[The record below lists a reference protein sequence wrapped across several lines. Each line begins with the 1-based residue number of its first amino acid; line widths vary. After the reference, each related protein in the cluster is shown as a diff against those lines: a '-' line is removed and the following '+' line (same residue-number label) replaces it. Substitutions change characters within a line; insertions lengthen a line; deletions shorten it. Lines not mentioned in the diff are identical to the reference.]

1 MTRIS
6 CFSVSTAA
14 LMCSLFVS
22 AAPITAENQTAPKG
36 SQTAAKG
43 ADMLPA
49 QVLIDRAK
57 FSPGEIDG
65 RGGANTN
72 KAIAAFEKATGSK
85 LADALA
91 ASDAP
96 PTIGYTITAEDAAG
110 PFVPIPADMMEKS
123 KLKRLDY
130 TSVLEAMSERFHSA
144 PALLKRLNPTAK
156 FAAGEEI
163 QVPNVAGD
171 AAPAAPTA
179 APSSAATTAK
189 PATAGNTSPTAKPAA
204 GNAAPT
210 AKPAAPAAAKSA
222 PAAGVTV
229 TVSKS
234 TSALTVADAAGKT
247 IFYAPVTTGS
257 QHDPLPIGDWA
268 VTAIV
273 KNPTFNYN
281 PDLFWDADPTH
292 AKAKIPAGPNGP
304 VGVVWVDITK
314 EHYGLH
320 GTPEPQTVGHTA
332 SHGCVRLTNWDA
344 MTLASLVGKGT
355 KVHFVQ

>member
-1 MTRIS
+1 
-6 CFSVSTAA
+6 
-14 LMCSLFVS
+14 MCSLLVS
-22 AAPITAENQTAPKG
+22 AATITAENQTAPKG
-36 SQTAAKG
+36 QTAPKANQQTAPKG
-43 ADMLPA
+43 GDMLAA

-65 RGGANTN
+65 RGGANTT
-72 KAIAAFEKATGSK
+72 KAIAAFEKATGTK

-110 PFVPIPADMMEKS
+110 PFDPIPEDMMEKS

-163 QVPNVAGD
+163 KVPNVAVD
-171 AAPAAPTA
+171 AAAV
-179 APSSAATTAK
+179 APSSAAPTTTK
-189 PATAGNTSPTAKPAA
+189 PATAGS
-204 GNAAPT
+204 AAPT
-210 AKPAAPAAAKSA
+210 AKPAAPAAKSA
-222 PAAGVTV
+222 PAPAVTV

-257 QHDPLPIGDWA
+257 QHDPLPIGDWT

>member
-1 MTRIS
+1 MAR
-6 CFSVSTAA
+6 FASVSLATAA
-14 LMCSLFVS
+14 VVCSLLVS
-22 AAPITAENQTAPKG
+22 ATPITAQRATKPTAQK
-36 SQTAAKG
+36 AAKATG

-49 QVLIDRAK
+49 QVLVARAK

-72 KAIAAFEKATGSK
+72 KAIAAFEKATGTSV
-85 LADALA
+85 AEALK

-96 PTIGYTITAEDAAG
+96 PATVAYTITAEDAAG
-110 PFVPIPADMMEKS
+110 PFLPIPEDMMEKS

-130 TSVLEAMSERFHSA
+130 TSVLEAMSERFHAA
-144 PALLKRLNPTAK
+144 PALLQRLNPSAR

-163 QVPNVAGD
+163 QVPNVAID
-171 AAPAAPTA
+171 AAPAA
-179 APSSAATTAK
+179 APEPPATTAK
-189 PATAGNTSPTAKPAA
+189 PAAS
-204 GNAAPT
+204 GNASPA
-210 AKPAAPAAAKSA
+210 AKPAAPAAKPAA
-222 PAAGVTV
+222 PAKAAPVPAVTV

-234 TSALTVADAAGKT
+234 TSALTVTDAAGKT

-257 QHDPLPIGDWA
+257 QHDPLPLGQWG

-281 PDLFWDADPTH
+281 PDLFWDADPAH

-304 VGVVWVDITK
+304 VGVVWIDITK
-314 EHYGLH
+314 EHYGIH
-320 GTPEPQTVGHTA
+320 GTPEPRTIGHTA

-344 MTLASLVGKGT
+344 LTLASLVGKGS
-355 KVHFVQ
+355 KVLFVE